1 MSDFAKM
8 ANDYLS
14 YLQYVKK
21 YSALTVTGYQRDIY
35 EFIDYCHREGI
46 ESFGAVQYSFLRG
59 YLAYLHT
66 KSLSPKT
73 INHKM
78 SSLRGLYRYL
88 QKEELLDDNPFLLV
102 ESLKE
107 PQRQPDFLYMD
118 EMLDLLDSIDTHT
131 VLGRRNKAMLELMY
145 ASCLFM
151 EKVGRIVMCLFMIWL
166 PSG

>member
-1 MSDFAKM
+1 
-8 ANDYLS
+8 
-14 YLQYVKK
+14 
-21 YSALTVTGYQRDIY
+21 
-35 EFIDYCHREGI
+35 
-46 ESFGAVQYSFLRG
+46 
-59 YLAYLHT
+59 
-66 KSLSPKT
+66 
-73 INHKM
+73 M

-145 ASCLFM
+145 ASGYVVWKSLKCSCHKLIFPDSYCLFM